1 MTCGPWRPISL
12 DIFVAR
18 IAGLEVHYELA
29 LDFAS
34 VSGTISAT
42 IEDFRPKLDD
52 HELHVEFVV
61 CNDPGEVVLR
71 ETVRVQEETVAVP
84 FRVQDPTLWWP
95 AGYGPQAL
103 YTLSATLC
111 LARSDGT
118 ATNTAP
124 IHTTDQK
131 VGFRRVELI
140 QEDDHLGQSFYFRV
154 NDVEIFAGGAN
165 WIPAHM
171 NLTEVTAEMYHD
183 LLLKTR
189 DANMVMLR

>member
-12 DIFVAR
+12 ETFVAR
-18 IAGLEVHYELA
+18 IAGIEVHYELA

-42 IEDFRPKLDD
+42 IEDLRPKLDD
-52 HELHVEFVV
+52 YELHVEFVV
-61 CNDPGEVVLR
+61 CNDTGEVVLR

-95 AGYGPQAL
+95 AGYGAQAI
-103 YTLSATLC
+103 YTVSATLYS
-111 LARSDGT
+111 ARSDGI
-118 ATNTAP
+118 ATNTGP
-124 IHTTDQK
+124 MHTRDQK

-140 QEDDHLGQSFYFRV
+140 QDDDHLGQSFYFRV

-171 NLTEVTAEMYHD
+171 SLTEVTAETYRD
-183 LLLKTR
+183 LLLKSR